1 MASKAAP
8 LMKASSGSLNTLQ
21 QGNLEDNQA
30 FDGWKIEGPW
40 KMRMDGREGKDED
53 IPRVSKSASACLSSE
68 VQVQGHLK
76 RNINLIFFLSPACS
90 FTSLSLQIVS
100 SSDQLLQTDVSANP
114 AEQLLEVAEP
124 SLLGEQGGHSKK
136 SLQVLLMGVL

>member
-1 MASKAAP
+1 MCTMASKAAP

-53 IPRVSKSASACLSSE
+53 IPRVSKSASACLRTE
-68 VQVQGHLK
+68 VQEHLK

-90 FTSLSLQIVS
+90 VASLSLQIV

>member
-1 MASKAAP
+1 
-8 LMKASSGSLNTLQ
+8 
-21 QGNLEDNQA
+21 
-30 FDGWKIEGPW
+30 
-40 KMRMDGREGKDED
+40 MDKRKEEDED
-53 IPRVSKSASACLSSE
+53 IPRVSKSASACLRTE
-68 VQVQGHLK
+68 VQEHLK

-136 SLQVLLMGVL
+136 SLQVLVMGLL